1 MQEFKTPRDAAQW
14 LKQRVLGTLV
24 ADSRKVA
31 AADGFIAWPG
41 AAVDGRQFVPQA
53 FAQGASA
60 CLVEQDGVEVHGFTS
75 DAIASLSGLKQHTGA
90 IASAFFDTPSEQMD
104 VIAVTGTNGKTST
117 AWWLAQALSAVGGL
131 HGPCGVVGTLGV
143 GQPPDVLATGLTT
156 PDPVRLQQAF
166 HAMWQLGFQS
176 CAIEASS
183 IGIEEHRLAGTHIR
197 TAVFTNLTQD
207 HLDYH
212 TSMQAYAQ
220 AKRKLFA
227 WPGLQSAVVNLDDAY
242 GATLDKE
249 LQETPLDLWTV
260 SCRQNARLM
269 ARHISHGDAG
279 LQFEVQEGA
288 NAVMLHSRVIGEFNV
303 ANLLGVIAA
312 MRSVGVPLDAAVA
325 ACRHLEPVP
334 GRMEC
339 LGGVGQPLVAVDY
352 AHTPD
357 ALAKA
362 LTALRPLAVQRGG
375 ALWCIFGCGGDRD
388 ASKRPLMGCIAAQH
402 ADQVVLTSD
411 NPRSE
416 KPEAII
422 AQILRG
428 QCSSKNISVQVD
440 RALAIAETVRKVSAV
455 DVILLAGKGHE
466 TTQEVA
472 GTKYA
477 FVDKEHAQHALAQRG
492 VGTELHV

>member
-1 MQEFKTPRDAAQW
+1 MQALHTPQEAARW
-14 LKQRVLGTLV
+14 LRQRVQGTLV
-24 ADSRKVA
+24 ADSRKLSA
-31 AADGFIAWPG
+31 GDGFIAWPG
-41 AAVDGRQFVPQA
+41 AVVDARRFVPQA
-53 FAQGASA
+53 LAQGGAA
-60 CLVEQDGVEVHGFTS
+60 CLVEEEGAEPFGFTEAS
-75 DAIASLSGLKQHTGA
+75 IASMPGLKAQTGEV
-90 IASAFFDTPSEQMD
+90 ASEFFDRPSAQMD
-104 VIAVTGTNGKTST
+104 VIAVTGTNGKTSS
-117 AWWLAQALSAVGGL
+117 AWWLAQALSAVGGQ

-143 GQPPDVLATGLTT
+143 GQPPHVVSTGLTT

-166 HAMWQLGFQS
+166 HAMRQSGFRS

-183 IGIEEHRLAGTHIR
+183 IGIEEHRLNGTQIR
-197 TAVFTNLTQD
+197 VALFTNLTQD

-212 TSMQAYAQ
+212 PSMEAYAQ

-227 WPGLQSAVVNLDDAY
+227 WPGLQSAVINVDDAY
-242 GATLDKE
+242 GAMLANELAASTLDVW
-249 LQETPLDLWTV
+249 PV
-260 SCRQNARLM
+260 SCQQNARLT
-269 ARHISHGDAG
+269 ARSIAHTDTG
-279 LQFEVQEGA
+279 LQFEVHEGA
-288 NAVMLHSRVIGEFNV
+288 TKVLLQTKLIGDFNV
-303 ANLLGVIAA
+303 SNVLGVIAA
-312 MRSVGVPLDAAVA
+312 MRAVGVPLVDAAA
-325 ACRHLEPVP
+325 ACQSLLPVP

-339 LGGVGQPLVAVDY
+339 IGQAGEPLIAIDY

-357 ALAKA
+357 ALSKA
-362 LTALRPLAVQRGG
+362 ITALRPLATQRGG

-388 ASKRPLMGCIAAQH
+388 ASKRPLMGCIAARH

-440 RALAIAETVRKVSAV
+440 RALAIAQTVQKASAK

-472 GTKYA
+472 GIKHA
-477 FVDKEHAQHALAQRG
+477 FVDKAHAEQALMQRKVQMEAQA
-492 VGTELHV
+492 

>member
-1 MQEFKTPRDAAQW
+1 MQEHKTPLDAAQW
-14 LKQRVLGTLV
+14 LQKHVKGTLT

-31 AADGFIAWPG
+31 AGDGFIAWPG
-41 AAVDGRQFVPQA
+41 VAVDGRSFVPQA
-53 FAQGASA
+53 LAQGAEA
-60 CLVEQDGVEVHGFTS
+60 CLVEAQGADSYVFSGDST
-75 DAIASLSGLKQHTGA
+75 ASMHGLKALTGEVV
-90 IASAFFDTPSEQMD
+90 SAFFDTPSAALE
-104 VIAVTGTNGKTST
+104 VIAITGTNGKTST
-117 AWWLAQALSAVGGL
+117 AWWLAQALSAVGGV

-156 PDPVRLQQAF
+156 PDPVRLQQTF
-166 HAMWQLGFQS
+166 QTMRQLGYRS

-183 IGIEEHRLAGTHIR
+183 IGIEEHRLAGTQIR

-212 TSMQAYAQ
+212 ASMQAYAQ

-227 WPGLQSAVVNLDDAY
+227 WPGLQSAVVNIDDPY
-242 GATLDKE
+242 GAVLAKE
-249 LQETPLDLWTV
+249 LGTGALDVWSTSV
-260 SCRQNARLM
+260 HQSARLV
-269 ARHISHGDAG
+269 ARSVVYGNAG
-279 LQFEVQEGA
+279 LQFDVQEGETSA
-288 NAVMLHSRVIGEFNV
+288 TLQTRVIGEFNI
-303 ANLLGVIAA
+303 ANLLSVIAA
-312 MRSVGVPLDAAVA
+312 MRSVGVSLHDAVA
-325 ACRHLEPVP
+325 ACQSLQPVP

-339 LGGVGQPLVAVDY
+339 VGGVDQPLVAVDY

-357 ALAKA
+357 ALSKA
-362 LTALRPLAVQRGG
+362 LVALRPVAAQRGG

-388 ASKRPLMGCIAAQH
+388 AAKRPLMGCIAAQH

-428 QCSSKNISVQVD
+428 QCSSKNVSVQTD
-440 RALAIAETVRKVSAV
+440 RALAIAETVQKVAPA

-472 GTKYA
+472 GQKYA
-477 FVDKEHAQHALAQRG
+477 FVDKEHAQRALAQRG
-492 VGTELHV
+492 LQVGVDA